1 MVLIVIVIKIIRQRI
16 IEGFSLKKNFYFII
30 VSLNRFN
37 IYLYVVK
44 VNKNLFDIFGWII
57 EKLLV
62 EKQCCLRMLVYCKII
77 KECGQL
83 FSFFKIELKEGVYVG
98 EELKFENMLIG
109 MYYYNIL
116 DKFKGRVINLFYVFF
131 GICRVVFVINVF
143 GMGINF
149 KDICYVIY
157 YGFFCSI
164 EDFV

>member
-1 MVLIVIVIKIIRQRI
+1 M
-16 IEGFSLKKNFYFII
+16 
-30 VSLNRFN
+30 
-37 IYLYVVK
+37 
-44 VNKNLFDIFGWII
+44 
-57 EKLLV
+57 
-62 EKQCCLRMLVYCKII
+62 
-77 KECGQL
+77 

-131 GICRVVFVINVF
+131 GRCRVVFVINVF